1 MIQLI
6 QSWSG
11 ILIPIGLFLLIVLLG
26 YSLWRFGWNIFERW
40 ADKTQ
45 WTGNIAIINTVR
57 VPSFL
62 WVVIIALVVSTEFSP
77 IPEYWSSIVEKSL
90 WTVLLLSIIWVFI
103 RMGDKVIKVYT
114 SRMEMP
120 STYLTL
126 ARQALL
132 VLLVVVMALT
142 ALSIWGVPT
151 NAALLGIGILVL
163 VLFLVL
169 RDVLSDIFTGLEI
182 TATGT
187 VKKRDYIKLSTGE
200 EGHVMEIG
208 IRSTKIKMRDE
219 NIATIS
225 NSRLQKTI
233 VTNYG
238 QYSMKPEYDRLK
250 DYADKIEALS
260 RELANQ
266 RDRIQAILSSLAEGI
281 FVLDNE
287 GKIISLN
294 PAAEQ
299 ILQSSSAEIVGNNID
314 KYINVSPSELLKI
327 MNKQDEDPT
336 HIIKKHFHNKVLSLN
351 VQSVHER
358 EDQEGNIVLAVH
370 DITELDR
377 LDQMKTEF
385 VSMVSHE
392 LRTPITS
399 IKGYIE
405 MILNG
410 EAGQVNNEQHGY
422 LEVVQNS
429 TDKLM
434 ILVNDLLDISRI
446 EAGRIE
452 LKLKKI
458 SLKNVIQSVINTVQK
473 QIDEKELKVEIQM
486 PDEDIKVLADNV
498 RLSQILTNLISNT
511 CKYTD
516 KDGKISISTHPVDN
530 FVQVDI
536 KDNGIG
542 ISEEDQSR
550 IFTRF
555 FRVDNSLTRKT
566 GGTGLGL
573 SITKSLVEMQ
583 GGKIWVAS
591 NPGEGSTFSCTIPLA
606 K

>member
-114 SRMEMP
+114 SRMEIP
-120 STYLTL
+120 STYLII

-314 KYINVSPSELLKI
+314 KYIKVSPSELLKI

-336 HIIKKHFHNKVLSLN
+336 HIIKKHFQNKVLSLN
-351 VQSVHER
+351 VQSIHKR

-377 LDQMKTEF
+377 VDQMKTEF

-452 LKLKKI
+452 LKLKQI

-516 KDGKISISTHPVDN
+516 KDGKISISTHRVDN

-583 GGKIWVAS
+583 GGKIWVES
-591 NPGEGSTFSCTIPLA
+591 IPGEGSTFSFTIPLA